1 MRFGRRRKKNPRRK
15 GILLDIYI
23 WFYTGV
29 ALTILGAIGT
39 AIGPGVRDPIVRTL
53 NTEIAAVG
61 VSMIFLT
68 YNHTI
73 ALLTYIAAS
82 TIISMILLRAI
93 VRLEEVGAE
102 LDD

>member
-1 MRFGRRRKKNPRRK
+1 MF
-15 GILLDIYI
+15 DVYI

-29 ALTILGAIGT
+29 ALVILGSLGT
-39 AIGPGVRDPIVRTL
+39 AMGPGVKDPIVRIL

-61 VSMIFLT
+61 VSLIFLT

-73 ALLTYIAAS
+73 ALITYIAAT
-82 TIISMILLRAI
+82 TIITMILLRAI

-102 LDD
+102 L

>member
-1 MRFGRRRKKNPRRK
+1 MF
-15 GILLDIYI
+15 DVYI

-29 ALTILGAIGT
+29 ALVILGSLGT
-39 AIGPGVRDPIVRTL
+39 AMGPGVKDPIVRIL

-61 VSMIFLT
+61 VSLIFLT

-73 ALLTYIAAS
+73 ALVTYIAAT
-82 TIISMILLRAI
+82 TIITMILLRAI

-102 LDD
+102 L

>member
-1 MRFGRRRKKNPRRK
+1 M
-15 GILLDIYI
+15 LDVYV

-29 ALTILGAIGT
+29 LLVILGSIGT
-39 AIGPGVRDPIVRTL
+39 VVGPGVKDPLIRTL
-53 NTEIAAVG
+53 NTEVPAIG
-61 VSMIFLT
+61 VSLIFLT

-73 ALLTYIAAS
+73 ALLTFIAAT

-102 LDD
+102 L